1 MSDEIT
7 KIAFCFPYHGVGGVS
22 LLFIRLAEKIALEH
36 DIEVSIID
44 YYDGFMSK
52 SMPSCVKLIPYYDEK
67 PCCLPKDLTVV
78 FQTMTPW
85 SIFPNLVIDA
95 SSKLFFWNCH
105 PYNLVPHVP
114 LIDNKLKGNKSLN
127 RFFLKTFLYPYWKK
141 CSVFLKLLVEKNAI
155 AFMDQANKRNSEFF
169 YFPLGNPEYL
179 PIPAVMP
186 VNTPVTRTELAID
199 DVIRITWVGRIVDFK
214 YYILA
219 YTLKHLDK
227 LNDYIDCKVVVTV
240 IGGGEYSEKLKS
252 DAEQLKSIEVTFLEH
267 IKPAEL
273 DQFIQDST
281 DVMFAMGTSALE
293 AAKLGIPTV
302 LLDVAYG
309 EVKGEYQYR
318 FLYERDGS
326 TLGDVIN
333 LKRLNKEF
341 ETTSV
346 AYNSSLL
353 YLLHRLRSE
362 YKDIANE
369 TKRYF
374 LYNHD
379 IEKVSRDFLKKV
391 NQSQCTYKDLCE
403 SASTRLGAL
412 YRLKKLIKGK
422 NV

>member
-1 MSDEIT
+1 ML
-7 KIAFCFPYHGVGGVS
+7 KLVFVFPYKGVGGVS
-22 LLFIRLAEKIALEH
+22 LLFLRIAECLSVNFNC
-36 DIEVSIID
+36 EVYLVD
-44 YYDGFMSK
+44 YVDGFMHLNASK
-52 SMPSCVKLIPYYDEK
+52 SVRFIVYSDSDTCVIPINSI
-67 PCCLPKDLTVV
+67 VI

-85 SIFPNLVIDA
+85 SIFPNLKIDNA
-95 SSKLFFWNCH
+95 SKLFFWNCH

-114 LIDNKLKGNKSLN
+114 LIDSKLKGNINLN
-127 RFFLKTFLYPYWKK
+127 RLFLKTFLYPYWKK

-169 YFPLGNPEYL
+169 YFPLVNPEYL
-179 PIPAVMP
+179 PIPAVLP
-186 VNTPVTRTELAID
+186 VSIPVTRTGLAID

-227 LNDYIDCKVVVTV
+227 LNDHIDCKVVVTI
-240 IGGGEYSEKLKS
+240 IGGGEYNSRLKR
-252 DAEQLKSIEVTFLEH
+252 DAERLNNIDVTFLEH
-267 IKPAEL
+267 INPAEL

-309 EVKGEYQYR
+309 EVKGDYQYR

-341 ETTSV
+341 RTTSIE
-346 AYNSSLL
+346 YNSSLL
-353 YLLHRLRSE
+353 DLLHRLRDE
-362 YKDIANE
+362 YKDISNE

-379 IEKVSRDFLKKV
+379 IEKVSRDFLNKA

-403 SASTRLGAL
+403 TGSTRRGAF
-412 YRLKKLIKGK
+412 YSLKKLIKR
-422 NV
+422 